1 MKCDW
6 CGEVIKGPTRI
17 DLLYHGKG
25 YAFCDEDCCKEFLY
39 EYSGAGE
46 VEDEDYCKEFLYE
59 YSGAVEVE
67 NEDYK

>member
-1 MKCDW
+1 MKSDW

-46 VEDEDYCKEFLYE
+46 VE
-59 YSGAVEVE
+59 